1 MGRGDLKH
9 AVNAEYGSVPAKG
22 FVERILSSQRRK
34 LFDAFMQFRQ
44 GSPEDKVLNLYMK
57 PSPLFDNS
65 DYLMALSDL
74 PQRMHITSCEMRPPN
89 ADKRALRLP
98 YADGEFDWVFCN
110 EVLEHA
116 GSAEQQYVLVQE
128 LYRVARKGV
137 FLTTENR
144 LHPIEFKTGF
154 PFLHLLPETGW
165 RRLLKWCGKGKWA
178 SESMLNPVDA
188 RALYRFASLLPGKPE
203 HDVGHKR
210 VFGIKAH
217 FFLMI
222 PKRKS

>member
-1 MGRGDLKH
+1 MGRDNLKH
-9 AVNAEYGSVPAKG
+9 AVNAEYGAAPGRGLIDKL
-22 FVERILSSQRRK
+22 LSSQRRK

-44 GSPEDKVLNLYMK
+44 GSPDDKVLNLYMK
-57 PSPLFDNS
+57 PTVLFENS
-65 DYLMALSDL
+65 DYLVAMSDL
-74 PQRMHITSCEMRPPN
+74 AQRTHITSCEMRPPD
-89 ADKRALRLP
+89 ADKRGLRLP

-116 GSAEQQYVLVQE
+116 GSAERQYVLVQE

-144 LHPIEFKTGF
+144 RHPLEFKTGM
-154 PFLHLLPETGW
+154 PLLHLLPERAW
-165 RRLLKWCGKGKWA
+165 RRLLKWLGKGKWA
-178 SESMLNPVDA
+178 SEAMLNPVDA
-188 RALYRFASLLPGKPE
+188 RALYRFASLLPGKPA

-210 VFGIKAH
+210 LFGIKAH

-222 PKRKS
+222 PKRKA

>member
-1 MGRGDLKH
+1 MEESLKH

-22 FVERILSSQRRK
+22 AIERILSSQRRK
-34 LFDAFMQFRQ
+34 MFESFMQFRQ
-44 GSPEDKVLNLYMK
+44 GAIDDKVLNIYMK
-57 PSPLFDNS
+57 PTSLFENTNYLVAMS
-65 DYLMALSDL
+65 DAA
-74 PQRMHITSCEMRPPN
+74 QRAHITSCEMSCPGS
-89 ADKRALRLP
+89 DKRSLRLP
-98 YADGEFDWVFCN
+98 YADGQFDWVFCN

-116 GSAEQQYVLVQE
+116 GSAERQYVLVQE

-144 LHPIEFKTGF
+144 RHPIEFKTAV
-154 PFLHLLPETGW
+154 PVIHLLPDAWW
-165 RRLLKWCGKGKWA
+165 RRLLKWIGKGKWA
-178 SESMLNPVDA
+178 SEAVLNPVDS

-222 PKRKS
+222 PKRKG